1 MGIYLLFGLTAGV
14 LQVYSGVQYIRDML
28 LGATRPNIVSQIVWG
43 TICIIIV
50 SAQLST
56 GFSWSVIVPLVSAI
70 NTFIVILLCRRGY
83 GYMNYTL
90 VDSVSFIFALIA
102 VVAWQMTSNPVWA
115 LVFSIGA
122 DFAALV
128 PTIRKTYQHPFS
140 ESAISWILG
149 MLSCLFGFLGTAD
162 RTFTHNV
169 FVVYGFVADAIFI
182 IGMFILRSK
191 RVRE

>member
-90 VDSVSFIFALIA
+90 VDAVSFIFALIA